1 MKGGHGDNYYYQLMA
16 AVRRYKGVAEPVVAG
31 PERTI
36 DLNGGFDQWKRIECT
51 YFDHVGDTYHRDSP
65 GNFAAGPYVNR
76 TGRNDIVESKVA
88 RDDRFVYFYVRT
100 AEPLT
105 PYTDPLWMLLFIDAD
120 GDHSTGWE
128 GYDLLVNESLRD
140 DRRTSVRAYGRDD
153 WGKPATIDYRYE
165 GNEMM
170 VAVPRKFFGS
180 GKLSFDF
187 HWADGIQKLGDIDEF
202 LLNGDQAPSRRAN
215 YHFEE

>member
-1 MKGGHGDNYYYQLMA
+1 M
-16 AVRRYKGVAEPVVAG
+16 
-31 PERTI
+31 
-36 DLNGGFDQWKRIECT
+36 
-51 YFDHVGDTYHRDSP
+51 
-65 GNFAAGPYVNR
+65 
-76 TGRNDIVESKVA
+76 
-88 RDDRFVYFYVRT
+88 
-100 AEPLT
+100 
-105 PYTDPLWMLLFIDAD
+105 DA
-120 GDHSTGWE
+120 T
-128 GYDLLVNESLRD
+128 
-140 DRRTSVRAYGRDD
+140 T
-153 WGKPATIDYRYE
+153 DYRYE

>member
-1 MKGGHGDNYYYQLMA
+1 M
-16 AVRRYKGVAEPVVAG
+16 
-31 PERTI
+31 
-36 DLNGGFDQWKRIECT
+36 
-51 YFDHVGDTYHRDSP
+51 
-65 GNFAAGPYVNR
+65 
-76 TGRNDIVESKVA
+76 A

-100 AEPLT
+100 ADPLT
-105 PYTDPLWMLLFIDAD
+105 PHTDPLWMLLFIDAD

-140 DRRTSVRAYGRDD
+140 GRRTGVRTYGRDD

-165 GNEMM
+165 GNELM

>member
-1 MKGGHGDNYYYQLMA
+1 M
-16 AVRRYKGVAEPVVAG
+16 
-31 PERTI
+31 RT
-36 DLNGGFDQWKRIECT
+36 
-51 YFDHVGDTYHRDSP
+51 
-65 GNFAAGPYVNR
+65 
-76 TGRNDIVESKVA
+76 
-88 RDDRFVYFYVRT
+88 
-100 AEPLT
+100 
-105 PYTDPLWMLLFIDAD
+105 
-120 GDHSTGWE
+120 
-128 GYDLLVNESLRD
+128 
-140 DRRTSVRAYGRDD
+140 YGRDD

-165 GNEMM
+165 GNELM